1 VGGDL
6 GWAEEI
12 LTEAVD
18 TGDAR
23 LRAHALVQ
31 RGFLRLFT
39 DPTVTAQELIEL
51 SGQAIGAFR
60 DSADQLGADELG
72 LARAWR
78 LRAQAHYLAR
88 NGKECASASEQA
100 LMHAR
105 RAGDA
110 FEVKEI
116 VEWLTVSLSLGS
128 SPTVDVDRRCDE
140 LLHEVAGDR
149 SLEVTLLAIR
159 GYQLAMQ
166 DLEAEARALHGR
178 ARDAARDSGDPYG
191 LPYLPINV
199 AFVELIFD
207 KPGDASREL
216 RVACRALEDVGEQT
230 NYSSVAALLASTL
243 CGESKYEEAEEFS
256 RLSEA
261 AARANDV
268 LANVIWRSARARA
281 RAGLGDLEAAEALA
295 RDAVAFAERSDFLNV
310 HGDALVTLAEI
321 LERTDRADGAAEA
334 LRGAVG
340 LYEEKGNVVSAGN
353 ARMILERIVS

>member
-1 VGGDL
+1 VGGEL

-39 DPTVTAQELIEL
+39 DPTVGPDELIEL
-51 SGQAIGAFR
+51 SGQAIAAFH
-60 DSADQLGADELG
+60 DPPDELG

-78 LRAQAHYLAR
+78 LQAQAHYLAR
-88 NGKECASASEQA
+88 QGKACASASEHA
-100 LMHAR
+100 LTHAR

-116 VEWLTVSLSLGS
+116 VEWLAVSLSLGS
-128 SPTVDVDRRCDE
+128 GQTGDVDSRCDE
-140 LLHEVAGDR
+140 LLHEIAGDR
-149 SLEVTLLAIR
+149 SLEVTLLAVR

-166 DLEAEARALHGR
+166 GREVEARALHGR
-178 ARDAARDSGDPYG
+178 AREAALDSGDPYG

-199 AFVELIFD
+199 AFVELLFD
-207 KPGDASREL
+207 KAAEASREL
-216 RVACRALEDVGEQT
+216 RVACRALEEVGEHT
-230 NYSSVAALLASTL
+230 NYSSMAALLALTL
-243 CGESKYEEAEEFS
+243 CAESAYEEAEEFS
-256 RLSEA
+256 RASEA

-281 RAGLGDLEAAEALA
+281 RAGLGDLETAASLA
-295 RDAVAFAERSDFLNV
+295 RDAVAFAEQSDFLNV

-321 LERTDRADGAAEA
+321 LERTGRADGAAEA
-334 LRGAVG
+334 LHHAVG
-340 LYEEKGNVVSAGN
+340 LYEEKGNAVSAAT

>member
-1 VGGDL
+1 
-6 GWAEEI
+6 
-12 LTEAVD
+12 
-18 TGDAR
+18 
-23 LRAHALVQ
+23 
-31 RGFLRLFT
+31 
-39 DPTVTAQELIEL
+39 
-51 SGQAIGAFR
+51 
-60 DSADQLGADELG
+60 
-72 LARAWR
+72 
-78 LRAQAHYLAR
+78 
-88 NGKECASASEQA
+88 
-100 LMHAR
+100 
-105 RAGDA
+105 
-110 FEVKEI
+110 
-116 VEWLTVSLSLGS
+116 
-128 SPTVDVDRRCDE
+128 VDRRCDE

-268 LANVIWRSARARA
+268 LANVLWRSARARA
-281 RAGLGDLEAAEALA
+281 RAGLGDLEAAESLA
-295 RDAVAFAERSDFLNV
+295 RDAVAFAEHSDFLNV